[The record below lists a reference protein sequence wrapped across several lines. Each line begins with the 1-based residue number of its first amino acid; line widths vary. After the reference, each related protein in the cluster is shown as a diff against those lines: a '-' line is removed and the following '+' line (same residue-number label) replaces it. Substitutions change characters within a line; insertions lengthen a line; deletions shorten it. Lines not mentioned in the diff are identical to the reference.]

1 MDQLTDFLRQMPK
14 IELHVHL
21 ESTMPGWL
29 LERFAVRQGRV
40 LPRTPE
46 ELYHCSAEDL
56 SDFLGFLDRICSYV
70 GTTADLAEA
79 AEHFSAACREENILY
94 AEAILNPTHW
104 PQFSLS
110 DIISAVTE
118 GFDRGEAAGGADC
131 RFMLSLSRNQTAE
144 EADALVSAMERC
156 RTPRLAG
163 LSIDGNEALSGR
175 TGDRFAPAF
184 ARARELGFGLT
195 AHAGE
200 SSGPEGVLDAL
211 ECLKVDRIDHGVR
224 AAEDPALLER
234 LAAQRVPL
242 NVCLSSNLALLYRD
256 PREHPLRQ
264 LLDVGAAVTLS
275 RDDPMFLGALTLT
288 EELRRAAVF
297 ARMSEAELLR
307 CQETAVDAA
316 FCGEETK
323 TALRAA
329 LEAFRS
335 RS

>member
-1 MDQLTDFLRQMPK
+1 MPK

-131 RFMLSLSRNQTAE
+131 RFTLSLSRNQTAE

-224 AAEDPALLER
+224 AAEDPALL
-234 LAAQRVPL
+234 
-242 NVCLSSNLALLYRD
+242 
-256 PREHPLRQ
+256 
-264 LLDVGAAVTLS
+264 DVGAAVTLS

-323 TALRAA
+323 TALRAV

>member
-1 MDQLTDFLRQMPK
+1 
-14 IELHVHL
+14 
-21 ESTMPGWL
+21 MPGWL
-29 LERFAVRQGRV
+29 LERFAARQGRA
-40 LPRTPE
+40 LPRAGE
-46 ELYHCSAEDL
+46 ALYHCTPEDL

-104 PQFSLS
+104 PQFSLPE
-110 DIISAVTE
+110 IISAVTA

-131 RFMLSLSRNQTAE
+131 RFTLSLSRTQAAE
-144 EADALVSAMERC
+144 EADALVSVMERC
-156 RTPRLAG
+156 RTSRLAG

-184 ARARELGFGLT
+184 ARARALGFGLT

-211 ECLKVDRIDHGVR
+211 ECLQVDRIDHGVR
-224 AAEDPALLER
+224 AAEDPALLAR
-234 LAAQRVPL
+234 LAERRVPL
-242 NVCLSSNLALLYRD
+242 NVCLSSNLSLLYRD

-264 LLDVGAAVTLS
+264 LLDAGAAVTLS
-275 RDDPMFLGALTLT
+275 RDDPMFLGGLTLT
-288 EELRRAAVF
+288 EELGRAASF
-297 ARMSEAELLR
+297 AHMSRAELLE
-307 CQETAVDAA
+307 CEKTAVDAA

-323 TALRAA
+323 AVLRAA
-329 LEAFRS
+329 LAAFGE
-335 RS
+335 

>member
-70 GTTADLAEA
+70 GTTADLAVA
-79 AEHFSAACREENILY
+79 AEPFSAACREENILY

-131 RFMLSLSRNQTAE
+131 RFTLSLSRNQTAE

-211 ECLKVDRIDHGVR
+211 EC
-224 AAEDPALLER
+224 
-234 LAAQRVPL
+234 
-242 NVCLSSNLALLYRD
+242 
-256 PREHPLRQ
+256 
-264 LLDVGAAVTLS
+264 
-275 RDDPMFLGALTLT
+275 
-288 EELRRAAVF
+288 
-297 ARMSEAELLR
+297 
-307 CQETAVDAA
+307 
-316 FCGEETK
+316 
-323 TALRAA
+323 
-329 LEAFRS
+329 
-335 RS
+335 